1 MKFKNACKAPKI
13 IKKWL
18 ADHNLS
24 SNVCGSNLPI
34 SAVSI
39 GPKWAFKV
47 LQTLTSTHPV
57 SVQTRRRSY
66 LRPKLSGPKSV
77 ERKNT
82 KLWNFSNFLAQRN
95 VFESIWSR
103 PKSFRSPFKNVFW
116 ARILLNFIILCFWA
130 PLTSAQIV
138 SAANMTYVVFVH

>member
-1 MKFKNACKAPKI
+1 MLLNTRNQFFASFWNFYPLKVFWLKHFFGRNPLMKFKNACKAPKI

-39 GPKWAFKV
+39 GKWAFKV
-47 LQTLTSTHPV
+47 LQTLTSAHTF
-57 SVQTRRRSY
+57 SAQTWFRMI

-77 ERKNT
+77 ELKNT
-82 KLWNFSNFLAQRN
+82 KSWNLAKFLLKKTFFQC
-95 VFESIWSR
+95 S
-103 PKSFRSPFKNVFW
+103 KM
-116 ARILLNFIILCFWA
+116 
-130 PLTSAQIV
+130 TSAG
-138 SAANMTYVVFVH
+138 SKMSWKRL